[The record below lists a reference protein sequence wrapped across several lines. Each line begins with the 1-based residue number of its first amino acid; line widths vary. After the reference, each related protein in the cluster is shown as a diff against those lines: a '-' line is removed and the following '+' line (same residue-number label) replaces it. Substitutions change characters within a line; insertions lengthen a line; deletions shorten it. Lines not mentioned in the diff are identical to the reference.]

1 MFRPARV
8 RSFARLPGFPFP
20 FFVMLRLILSRLW
33 QGALVLLVV
42 SALTFGLLAAAGG
55 DALTGLRNDPLM
67 DERVIE
73 NLRRVYGLDRPLHVR
88 YARWLSRV
96 ARGDLGHSV
105 TFHAP
110 VSQILRPRLL
120 NTLLLSALGLAFAS
134 VFSLALGAWAAR
146 REGWPARL
154 CEAIVLLTATAPR
167 TLLALAAL
175 AFAVR
180 SSLFDA
186 GPSSSSDAAW
196 TWAAPARALLPALV
210 LSVPVV
216 ARLLAQA
223 RDGLGAALREEF
235 VRVARAKGLSERAV
249 VLRHALRAAL
259 NPLVTVFGL
268 SLGVL
273 ISGSVIVETVLGW
286 PGLGQLSVAAVRGRD
301 VPLLMGVVLITSTA
315 VLAGNLLA
323 DILQRAN
330 DPRLRDEEARAA
342 VAASNLSAA

>member
-1 MFRPARV
+1 
-8 RSFARLPGFPFP
+8 
-20 FFVMLRLILSRLW
+20 MLRLVVSRLW
-33 QGALVLLVV
+33 QGALVLMVV

-55 DALTGLRNDPLM
+55 DALTGLREDPLVTEEVLAEM
-67 DERVIE
+67 
-73 NLRRVYGLDRPLHVR
+73 RRVYGLDQPVHVR
-88 YARWLSRV
+88 YARWLGRL

-110 VSQILRPRLL
+110 VWRILRPRLL
-120 NTLLLSALGLAFAS
+120 STLLLSALALVIAS

-146 REGWPARL
+146 GGGGGWRARL
-154 CEAIVLLTATAPR
+154 CEGVVLFTASAPR

-180 SSLFDA
+180 TSLFDA
-186 GPSSSSDAAW
+186 GPASDARAGAW
-196 TWAAPARALLPALV
+196 ATPARLLLPALV

-216 ARLLAQA
+216 ARLLAQT
-223 RDGLGAALREEF
+223 RDGLSASLREEF
-235 VRVARAKGLSERAV
+235 VQVARAKGLPERAV
-249 VLRHALRAAL
+249 VMRHALRSAL
-259 NPLVTVFGL
+259 NPIITVFGL
-268 SLGVL
+268 SIGGL

-301 VPLLMGVVLITSTA
+301 VPLLMAVVLITSTA

-330 DPRLRDEEARAA
+330 DPRLRHEETARAA
-342 VAASNLSAA
+342 SQANFSAA

>member
-1 MFRPARV
+1 
-8 RSFARLPGFPFP
+8 
-20 FFVMLRLILSRLW
+20 MLRLVASRLW

-55 DALTGLRNDPLM
+55 DALTGLRADPLM
-67 DERVIE
+67 TEDIIE
-73 NLRRVYGLDRPLHVR
+73 DMRRVYGLDQPVHVR
-88 YARWLSRV
+88 YARWLARL

-110 VSQILRPRLL
+110 VWRILRPRLL
-120 NTLLLSALGLAFAS
+120 NTLLLSSLALVIAS

-146 REGWPARL
+146 RGGGGWRARL
-154 CEAIVLLTATAPR
+154 CESVVLFTASAPR

-180 SSLFDA
+180 TSLFAA
-186 GPSSSSDAAW
+186 GPASGAGANSWATAA
-196 TWAAPARALLPALV
+196 RVLLPALV

-216 ARLLAQA
+216 ARLLAQT
-223 RDGLGAALREEF
+223 RDGLSASLREEF
-235 VRVARAKGLSERAV
+235 VQVARAKGLPERV
-249 VLRHALRAAL
+249 VVVRHALRAAL
-259 NPLVTVFGL
+259 NPIITVFGL
-268 SLGVL
+268 SIGGL

-301 VPLLMGVVLITSTA
+301 VPLLMAVVLVTSTA

-330 DPRLRDEEARAA
+330 DPRLRHDETAHAA
-342 VAASNLSAA
+342 PSANLSAA

>member
-1 MFRPARV
+1 
-8 RSFARLPGFPFP
+8 
-20 FFVMLRLILSRLW
+20 MLRLVVSRLW
-33 QGALVLLVV
+33 QGALVLMVV

-55 DALTGLRNDPLM
+55 DALTGLREDPLVTEEVLAEM
-67 DERVIE
+67 
-73 NLRRVYGLDRPLHVR
+73 RRVYGLDQPVHVR
-88 YARWLSRV
+88 YARWLGRL

-110 VSQILRPRLL
+110 VWRILRPRLL
-120 NTLLLSALGLAFAS
+120 STLLLSALALVIAS

-146 REGWPARL
+146 GGGGGWRARL
-154 CEAIVLLTATAPR
+154 CEGVVLFTASAPR

-180 SSLFDA
+180 TSLFDA
-186 GPSSSSDAAW
+186 GPASDARAGAW
-196 TWAAPARALLPALV
+196 ATPARLLLPALV

-216 ARLLAQA
+216 ARLLAQT
-223 RDGLGAALREEF
+223 RDGLSASLREEF
-235 VRVARAKGLSERAV
+235 VQVARAKGLPERAV
-249 VLRHALRAAL
+249 IMRHALRSAL
-259 NPLVTVFGL
+259 NPIITVFGL
-268 SLGVL
+268 SIGGL

-301 VPLLMGVVLITSTA
+301 VPLLMAVVLITSTA

-330 DPRLRDEEARAA
+330 DPRLRHEETARAA
-342 VAASNLSAA
+342 SQANFSAA